1 MKAPATIE
9 RHLVLVRSLGWQ
21 APEDWRE
28 IAERIRALDRRIGV
42 FLVDATGVA
51 AEVAEHA
58 AQRPTLVVSPAPVDA
73 LGLSRGRLL
82 CGRVIAKME
91 QLRILNQAGVSVPSS
106 RLLHPDAT
114 FDPQIWGDIVVLK
127 PADILSSS
135 TGAGISLVRTER
147 LRFRP
152 PHDYPEGH
160 PGRRGPMI
168 VQQFI
173 DTGAHVSS
181 YRVLMFMG
189 APLYC
194 QRMEALA
201 PRVELDATNEVLEAA
216 PLAMQSHAD
225 RRAFVYEADVV
236 DIARRA
242 ALAFSDIPLLGCD
255 VLRDARTGQLFVT
268 EVNPGGNTWHFSS
281 LFLAE
286 ERARNGEA
294 FERERREQLD
304 AFGSAAV
311 ALVGATWELAV

>member
-9 RHLVLVRSLGWQ
+9 RHLVLVRALGWQ

-28 IAERIRALDRRIGV
+28 IAEHVRALDRRIGV

-51 AEVAEHA
+51 PESAAHA
-58 AQRPTLVVSPAPVDA
+58 AQRPTLIVSPAPVKA
-73 LGLSRGRLL
+73 LGLSRGRVL
-82 CGRVIAKME
+82 CGRIIPKME
-91 QLRILNQAGVSVPSS
+91 QLRILNEAGVAVPSS
-106 RLLHPDAT
+106 RLLHPNAT
-114 FDPQIWGDIVVLK
+114 FDPKVWGDVVVLK

-135 TGAGISLVRTER
+135 SGAGISLMRTER

-152 PHDYPEGH
+152 PQDYPEGH

-189 APLYC
+189 TPLYC
-194 QRMEALA
+194 QRMEAVA
-201 PRVELDATNEVLEAA
+201 PRVELGAPDEVLETA
-216 PLAMQSHAD
+216 PVAMQSHED

-242 ALAFSDIPLLGCD
+242 ALAFPDIPLLGCD
-255 VLRDARTGQLFVT
+255 VLRDIGTGQLFVT

-281 LFLAE
+281 YLLAE
-286 ERARNGEA
+286 ERARNGAA